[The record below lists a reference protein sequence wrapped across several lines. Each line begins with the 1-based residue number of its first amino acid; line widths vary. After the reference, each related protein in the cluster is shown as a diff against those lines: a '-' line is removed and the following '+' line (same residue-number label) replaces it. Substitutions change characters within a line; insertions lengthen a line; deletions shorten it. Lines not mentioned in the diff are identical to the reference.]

1 MEEQEPSKVETIV
14 KVCVLL
20 WSATLLS
27 LSYYEPPSG
36 KKIVDFDPT
45 FIASI
50 FSASTASLGFS
61 IKKKKI
67 LQQIIRTLKQAS
79 NEKAT
84 LTRFFIAAPCYANGV
99 PTWTTGS
106 SNRTENTT
114 QTITRSVVTEKYGST
129 INTWEGSNISVAAS
143 AGISGGDAVFTVAD
157 TSKDWSLNVTSRA
170 SGLMIEKITQ
180 NDTINTTSVITSLSV
195 FSQ

>member
-1 MEEQEPSKVETIV
+1 MKKLI
-14 KVCVLL
+14 
-20 WSATLLS
+20 LLS
-27 LSYYEPPSG
+27 LLAFTSP
-36 KKIVDFDPT
+36 VF
-45 FIASI
+45 
-50 FSASTASLGFS
+50 
-61 IKKKKI
+61 
-67 LQQIIRTLKQAS
+67 
-79 NEKAT
+79 
-84 LTRFFIAAPCYANGV
+84 ANGV